1 MDGVDGKE
9 NAGSAEGGT
18 LEFKIKVVAD
28 TAEKDKGGYE
38 GGMPGLIWEPGTKME
53 VFDDVNIKTESEY
66 LSEYLQ

>member
-1 MDGVDGKE
+1 MDGVVGKE

-18 LEFKIKVVAD
+18 LESKIKVVAD

-38 GGMPGLIWEPGTKME
+38 GGMRGLIWEPETKIE

-66 LSEYLQ
+66 LLEYPQ